1 MMTLSSL
8 IRPSSM
14 MLPRQRAFSLIE
26 LMIAMAIGLLIL
38 AALVAVFVNTS
49 RSNRELARTNSVIEN
64 GRLAVQVLEGDI
76 VHAGFWS
83 TYVPQFDDQ
92 TNESAPG
99 DVPTAVPDPCLAY
112 DPVAG
117 TWTAQY
123 ITNLLGIPAQSY
135 DDPAALATCPTG
147 VVENHSAGT
156 DILVVRHA
164 NTCEAGGPSPNCEA
178 ELDGRLYFQTG
189 RCDTDLEPYAM
200 ATKAVLDVAASPL
213 QQMDCTT
220 EAERRQFVSNIYYVR
235 DFAVTAGDGIPTLM
249 RSQFDLDS
257 TGTTLTQQP
266 AVPFI
271 EGIQAFRV
279 EFGIDDVSRPF
290 AASPNGA
297 PVNYVQAVQWEDAKV
312 RNIATNRGDGSPDG
326 AFIRCAAAT
335 PCTADELMNVTA
347 VKLYVLAR
355 SLEPSRGYTDSK
367 TYDLGDT
374 TLGPFNDAFKRHL
387 FVTTVRL
394 PNVAGRRLT
403 PPPAT
408 VTAPPPDDGGGTGEE
423 ETVP

>member
-1 MMTLSSL
+1 
-8 IRPSSM
+8 
-14 MLPRQRAFSLIE
+14 
-26 LMIAMAIGLLIL
+26 
-38 AALVAVFVNTS
+38 
-49 RSNRELARTNSVIEN
+49 
-64 GRLAVQVLEGDI
+64 
-76 VHAGFWS
+76 
-83 TYVPQFDDQ
+83 
-92 TNESAPG
+92 
-99 DVPTAVPDPCLAY
+99 
-112 DPVAG
+112 
-117 TWTAQY
+117 
-123 ITNLLGIPAQSY
+123 
-135 DDPAALATCPTG
+135 
-147 VVENHSAGT
+147 
-156 DILVVRHA
+156 
-164 NTCEAGGPSPNCEA
+164 
-178 ELDGRLYFQTG
+178 
-189 RCDTDLEPYAM
+189 
-200 ATKAVLDVAASPL
+200 
-213 QQMDCTT
+213 MDCTT

-423 ETVP
+423 ETVPGAVIQSRAVYVPRREGPHWWSA